1 MNDIKASKDATDK
14 NAEKNIIVSINGKE
28 TNSIPLKDMIKR
40 KRTVKDIVM
49 LEIEKNPDI
58 QKAEFFVFVNGKKIK
73 PKDVRNV
80 HIENVRTI
88 EIFDKVPEGYTEK

>member
-1 MNDIKASKDATDK
+1 MNDKTDK
-14 NAEKNIIVSINGKE
+14 NTEKTIVVSINGKE
-28 TNSIPLKDMIKR
+28 VNSIPLKDMIKR

-49 LEIEKNPDI
+49 QCIEKDPDI
-58 QKAEFFVFVNGKKIK
+58 KKAEQFFVFVNNKKIK

-88 EIFDKVPEGYTEK
+88 DIFDKVPEESIEK

>member
-1 MNDIKASKDATDK
+1 MNDKTDQ
-14 NAEKNIIVSINGKE
+14 NAEKTIEKTIVVSINGKE

-49 LEIEKNPDI
+49 LEIEKSPDI
-58 QKAEFFVFVNGKKIK
+58 KKVEQFFVFVNGKKIK

-80 HIENVRTI
+80 RIENVRTI
-88 EIFDKVPEGYTEK
+88 DIFDKIPEEYIGK